1 MKLVVHD
8 ASILIDLALSET
20 VDAWFASG
28 IETWTTNLIYPHEI
42 DQPDQRA
49 VLDGYVKAGKLR
61 IRTVTPEEVERLGEV
76 RSGLT
81 IPDRSAIM
89 LVKELGDGARLAT
102 GDKAMRTA
110 AHREKVAACGLI
122 GLFELMIAPQGG
134 RPAALPA
141 EVAIAKLERLLS
153 LPGCWLPIEKC
164 REKITTWRRLS
175 ETSKL

>member
-42 DQPDQRA
+42 DRVEQRA
-49 VLDGYVKAGKLR
+49 ELEGYVQAGKLLV
-61 IRTVTPEEVERLGEV
+61 RTVTTEEIALLGQV

-89 LVKELGDGARLAT
+89 LVKELGNGASLAT

-110 AHREKVAACGLI
+110 AAREKISACGIL
-122 GLFELMIAPQGG
+122 GLFDLMITSQDG
-134 RPAALPA
+134 RLPALPV
-141 EVAIAKLERLLS
+141 EVAIAKLERLLA
-153 LPGCWLPIEKC
+153 LPGCWLPPEKC
-164 REKITTWRRLS
+164 KEKIQTWRRL
-175 ETSKL
+175 L

>member
-42 DQPDQRA
+42 DRPEQRA
-49 VLDGYVKAGKLR
+49 VLDGYVQAGKLL
-61 IRTVTPEEVERLGEV
+61 IRAVTPAEVELLGRI

-102 GDKAMRTA
+102 GDKAMRKTA
-110 AHREKVAACGLI
+110 EQEKVAACGLL
-122 GLFELMIAPQGG
+122 GLFDLMIVSQEG
-134 RPAALPA
+134 RPPALPV
-141 EVAIAKLERLLS
+141 EVAIAKLERLLA
-153 LPGCWLPIEKC
+153 LPGCWLPPDKC
-164 REKITTWRRLS
+164 QEKIAAWRRL
-175 ETSKL
+175 L

>member
-28 IETWTTNLIYPHEI
+28 IETWTTNLIFPHEI
-42 DQPDQRA
+42 DRLDQRA
-49 VLDGYVKAGKLR
+49 VLEGYVQAGKLL
-61 IRTVTPEEVERLGEV
+61 IRAVTPDEIVQLGQV

-89 LVKELGDGARLAT
+89 LVKELGAGASLAT

-110 AHREKVAACGLI
+110 AAREKIMACGLL
-122 GLFELMIAPQGG
+122 GLFDLMIAAQEG
-134 RPAALPA
+134 RPAALPV
-141 EVAIAKLERLLS
+141 EVAIAKLERLLA
-153 LPGCWLPIEKC
+153 LPGCWLPPEKC
-164 REKITTWRRLS
+164 QEKIAAWRRL
-175 ETSKL
+175 L

>member
-42 DQPDQRA
+42 DRPEQRA
-49 VLDGYVKAGKLR
+49 VLDGYVQAGKLL
-61 IRTVTPEEVERLGEV
+61 IRTVTPAEIELLSQI

-102 GDKAMRTA
+102 GDKAMRKTA
-110 AHREKVAACGLI
+110 EREKVAACGLL
-122 GLFELMIAPQGG
+122 GLFDLMIVPQDG
-134 RPAALPA
+134 RPAALPV
-141 EVAIAKLERLLS
+141 EVAIAKLERLLA
-153 LPGCWLPIEKC
+153 LPGCWLPPEKC
-164 REKITTWRRLS
+164 REKILAWRRL
-175 ETSKL
+175 L

>member
-28 IETWTTNLIYPHEI
+28 IETWTTNLIFPHEI
-42 DQPDQRA
+42 DRPEQRA
-49 VLDGYVKAGKLR
+49 VLDGYVQAGKLL
-61 IRTVTPEEVERLGEV
+61 IRAVTAEEIAQLGQV

-81 IPDRSAIM
+81 IPDRSAVM

-110 AHREKVAACGLI
+110 AEREKIAACGLL
-122 GLFELMIAPQGG
+122 GLFDLMIVSQGG
-134 RPAALPA
+134 RPAALPI
-141 EVAIAKLERLLS
+141 EVAIAKLERLLA
-153 LPGCWLPIEKC
+153 LPGCWLPPEKC
-164 REKITTWRRLS
+164 REKIQDWRRL
-175 ETSKL
+175 L

>member
-28 IETWTTNLIYPHEI
+28 IETWTTNLIFPHEI
-42 DQPDQRA
+42 DRSDQRA
-49 VLDGYVKAGKLR
+49 VLEGYVQAGKLL
-61 IRTVTPEEVERLGEV
+61 IRAFTAEEVEKLGKV

-89 LVKELGDGARLAT
+89 LAKELGDGARLAT
-102 GDKAMRTA
+102 GDKAMRA
-110 AHREKVAACGLI
+110 AALLEKVAACGLL
-122 GLFELMIAPQGG
+122 GLFDLMITSQDG
-134 RPAALPA
+134 RPAALPV

-153 LPGCWLPIEKC
+153 LPGCWLPPAKC
-164 REKITTWRRLS
+164 REKIQAWRRL
-175 ETSKL
+175 L

>member
-1 MKLVVHD
+1 MKVVVHD

-42 DQPDQRA
+42 DRPDQRV
-49 VLDGYVKAGKLR
+49 VLDGYVRAGKLL
-61 IRTVTPEEVERLGEV
+61 IRVVTPEEIERLGGL

-89 LVKELGDGARLAT
+89 LVKELGASAKLAT

-110 AHREKVAACGLI
+110 AQRENIAACGLL
-122 GLFELMIAPQGG
+122 GLFDVMIVPQQG
-134 RPAALPA
+134 RAAALPI

-153 LPGCWLPIEKC
+153 LPGCWLPPEKC
-164 REKITTWRRLS
+164 REKINAWRRL
-175 ETSKL
+175 L

>member
-42 DQPDQRA
+42 DRADQRA
-49 VLDGYVKAGKLR
+49 VLEGYVQAGKLL
-61 IRTVTPEEVERLGEV
+61 IRVVTANEVERLGEV

-102 GDKAMRTA
+102 GDKAMRA
-110 AHREKVAACGLI
+110 AAVREKVTACGLL
-122 GLFELMIAPQGG
+122 GLFDLMITEQDG
-134 RPAALPA
+134 RAAALPVG
-141 EVAIAKLERLLS
+141 VAIAKLERLLS
-153 LPGCWLPIEKC
+153 LPGCWLPPEKC
-164 REKITTWRRLS
+164 QEKIQAWRRL
-175 ETSKL
+175 L